1 MAAAQPLP
9 DPLRVLAVSADDARH
24 APVRAL
30 LKGSRLEH
38 VTTPEQALDKLEHH
52 AYDVVLVDR
61 EIDPPG
67 TDGLHLAEELVEAA
81 PHVPVIV
88 LSHRADRAADAEAA
102 ANGIADFLVVPG
114 LSRDRLEHAI
124 RYALTHQ
131 RTLQK
136 LAASE
141 QRNALALAGAN
152 DGLWDW
158 DVASDTVFYSP
169 RWKSMLGYRDHE
181 VGGTR
186 GEWLGRVH
194 ADDRAPLTQALD
206 AYVHDAAT
214 EHFEFEH
221 RVQHRDGAYR
231 HHLARAI
238 AVRDAREKATRVVGS
253 VTDVTER
260 REAEHRLQHDAL
272 HDALTGLPNR
282 VLFVDRLDQAI
293 RRAQRHHPECCSAVL
308 FLDLDRFKI
317 INDSLG
323 HATGDELLKAVARR
337 LEKVLRPNDTV
348 ARLSGDEFTLLL
360 DDVCDPREAT
370 VISERVLQQLH
381 APFELDGRE
390 LFIGASIGIALA
402 TARSQPEQVMRDA
415 DVAMYRAKADGK
427 GRHAVFDSKMHEQVM
442 RRLDLERELRT
453 AIERGSL
460 EVGYQPIVQAATGRI
475 VGFEA
480 LGRWPHGDPA
490 EVLALAEETG
500 LAVPLGR
507 QVLEAAA
514 RQLAD
519 WRELPRG
526 AGLTIGVNVSARLLS
541 EPDFVAMLHRTL
553 EESGLDPRALRLE
566 VSEHDLSRGRA
577 DEATRGVLEEALEQ
591 LDVRTHIDHFG
602 TGASPL
608 RMLHRFPGDAIKIS
622 PALVAGIG
630 HDAGAFEIVRAVV
643 GLAHNLGLEVIAEGV
658 SKREQLDYLKV
669 LGCEFAQGTYISA
682 TLDAAEARAL
692 LESAAPSLI

>member
-1 MAAAQPLP
+1 M
-9 DPLRVLAVSADDARH
+9 
-24 APVRAL
+24 
-30 LKGSRLEH
+30 
-38 VTTPEQALDKLEHH
+38 
-52 AYDVVLVDR
+52 LVDR

-67 TDGLHLAEELVEAA
+67 TDGLHLAQELVEAA

-136 LAASE
+136 LAESE
-141 QRNALALAGAN
+141 QRHALALAGAN

-158 DVASDTVFYSP
+158 DVATDTVFYSP

-238 AVRDAREKATRVVGS
+238 AVRDARKKATRVVGS
-253 VTDVTER
+253 VTDVTDR

-337 LEKVLRPNDTV
+337 LEQVAAAQRHRGTAQRRRVHAAAGRRLRP
-348 ARLSGDEFTLLL
+348 ARGDRDL
-360 DDVCDPREAT
+360 R
-370 VISERVLQQLH
+370 
-381 APFELDGRE
+381 
-390 LFIGASIGIALA
+390 
-402 TARSQPEQVMRDA
+402 AR
-415 DVAMYRAKADGK
+415 
-427 GRHAVFDSKMHEQVM
+427 
-442 RRLDLERELRT
+442 
-453 AIERGSL
+453 
-460 EVGYQPIVQAATGRI
+460 AA
-475 VGFEA
+475 
-480 LGRWPHGDPA
+480 
-490 EVLALAEETG
+490 
-500 LAVPLGR
+500 
-507 QVLEAAA
+507 AAA
-514 RQLAD
+514 RPVRARRAGAVHRRFD
-519 WRELPRG
+519 RDRAGHRELPTR
-526 AGLTIGVNVSARLLS
+526 AGHA
-541 EPDFVAMLHRTL
+541 
-553 EESGLDPRALRLE
+553 
-566 VSEHDLSRGRA
+566 
-577 DEATRGVLEEALEQ
+577 
-591 LDVRTHIDHFG
+591 
-602 TGASPL
+602 
-608 RMLHRFPGDAIKIS
+608 
-622 PALVAGIG
+622 
-630 HDAGAFEIVRAVV
+630 
-643 GLAHNLGLEVIAEGV
+643 
-658 SKREQLDYLKV
+658 
-669 LGCEFAQGTYISA
+669 
-682 TLDAAEARAL
+682 
-692 LESAAPSLI
+692 

>member
-1 MAAAQPLP
+1 
-9 DPLRVLAVSADDARH
+9 
-24 APVRAL
+24 
-30 LKGSRLEH
+30 
-38 VTTPEQALDKLEHH
+38 
-52 AYDVVLVDR
+52 
-61 EIDPPG
+61 
-67 TDGLHLAEELVEAA
+67 
-81 PHVPVIV
+81 
-88 LSHRADRAADAEAA
+88 
-102 ANGIADFLVVPG
+102 
-114 LSRDRLEHAI
+114 
-124 RYALTHQ
+124 
-131 RTLQK
+131 
-136 LAASE
+136 
-141 QRNALALAGAN
+141 
-152 DGLWDW
+152 
-158 DVASDTVFYSP
+158 
-169 RWKSMLGYRDHE
+169 MLGYRDHE

-238 AVRDAREKATRVVGS
+238 AVRDARKKATRVVGS
-253 VTDVTER
+253 VTDVTDR

-337 LEKVLRPNDTV
+337 LEQVLRPNDTV

-381 APFELDGRE
+381 APFELGGRE

-427 GRHAVFDSKMHEQVM
+427 GRHAVFDSEMHEQVM
-442 RRLDLERELRT
+442 RRLDLERELRA

-526 AGLTIGVNVSARLLS
+526 AGLTIGVNVSARLLG
-541 EPDFVAMLHRTL
+541 EPDFVAMLDRIL

-577 DEATRGVLEEALEQ
+577 DEATRGVLEETLEQ
-591 LDVRTHIDHFG
+591 LDVRTHIDQFG

-658 SKREQLDYLKV
+658 ENREQLDYLKV
-669 LGCEFAQGTYISA
+669 LGCEFAQGAYISA

>member
-9 DPLRVLAVSADDARH
+9 DPLRVLAVSADEVRH

-30 LKGSRLEH
+30 LKGSLIEH
-38 VTTPEQALDKLEHH
+38 ATTPEQAHEAAERRRHDI
-52 AYDVVLVDR
+52 VLVDR

-67 TDGLHLAEELVEAA
+67 TDGLRLAEQLV
-81 PHVPVIV
+81 HHGTPVIV

-102 ANGIADFLVVPG
+102 AAGIADFLIVPG
-114 LSRDRLEHAI
+114 LSRDRLEHSI
-124 RYALTHQ
+124 RYAITHQ

-136 LAASE
+136 LQASE
-141 QRNALALAGAN
+141 ERHALAMAGAN

-158 DVASDTVFYSP
+158 DVTTDTVFYSP
-169 RWKSMLGYRDHE
+169 RWKSMLGYKERE
-181 VGGTR
+181 VGATR

-194 ADDRAPLTQALD
+194 PDDRAPLTQALD
-206 AYVHDAAT
+206 AYVSSDDHD
-214 EHFEFEH
+214 HFEFEH
-221 RVQHRDGAYR
+221 RIQHRDGVYR

-238 AVRDAREKATRVVGS
+238 AVRQDDKKATRVVGS
-253 VTDVTER
+253 VTDVTDR
-260 REAEHRLQHDAL
+260 REAERRLQHDAL

-282 VLFVDRLDQAI
+282 VLFIDRLAQSI
-293 RRAQRHHPECCSAVL
+293 RRAQRLHPACCAAVL

-337 LEKVLRPNDTV
+337 LEKALRPNDTV
-348 ARLSGDEFTLLL
+348 ARLSGDEFTILL
-360 DDVCDPREAT
+360 DDVRDPREAT
-370 VISERVLQQLH
+370 LISERVLHSLKL
-381 APFELDGRE
+381 PFELDGRE

-427 GRHAVFDSKMHEQVM
+427 GRHAVFDAEMHDQVM
-442 RRLDLERELRT
+442 RRLDLEQRLRE
-453 AIERGSL
+453 AIEHGTL

-480 LGRWPHGDPA
+480 LGRWPLGDPA
-490 EVLALAEETG
+490 EVLAMAEETG
-500 LAVPLGR
+500 LSVPLGR
-507 QVLEAAA
+507 RVLKTAAKQLA
-514 RQLAD
+514 QWRQL
-519 WRELPRG
+519 PKG
-526 AGLTIGVNVSARLLS
+526 AGLTIGVNVTGRQLA
-541 EPDFVAMLHRTL
+541 EPDFLTSLEDTL
-553 EESGLDPRALRLE
+553 LATGLDSRALRLE

-577 DEATRGVLEEALEQ
+577 DEATRGVLEQALQ
-591 LDVRTHIDHFG
+591 RLDVRTHIDHFG

-608 RMLHRFPGDAIKIS
+608 RLLHRFPGDAIKIS

-658 SKREQLDYLKV
+658 ETREQLDYLKV
-669 LGCEFAQGTYISA
+669 LGCEFAQGCLISA
-682 TLDAAEARAL
+682 TLTAAEAGAL